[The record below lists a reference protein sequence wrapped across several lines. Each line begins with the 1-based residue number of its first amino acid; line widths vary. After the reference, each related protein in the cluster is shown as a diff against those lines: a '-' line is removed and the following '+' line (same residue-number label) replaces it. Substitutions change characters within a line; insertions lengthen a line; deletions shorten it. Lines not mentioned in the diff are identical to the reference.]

1 MKKFLKNYSPKKLD
15 PTRDYL
21 FHLFYKNK
29 LPIIGLEVKE
39 ARYEV
44 RGAGW
49 KKVSVSNCQ
58 IGRMA
63 IRPYKN

>member
-1 MKKFLKNYSPKKLD
+1 
-15 PTRDYL
+15 
-21 FHLFYKNK
+21 

-63 IRPYKN
+63 IRPYKNWKIHYW